1 MFTLKTKDSVEM
13 KILSISCFVPEQITD
28 TVRFTGFDGSE
39 RLSHYCGYAADF
51 ISQVRED
58 GSIDGAVFPKS
69 CDSSRS
75 IGSYIDDTGKFIYS
89 MPVPAVRNDESVTYF
104 AEILKD
110 YKSKIEKHYGVTISE
125 DDIKARDAVISARNT
140 KIAVAYGKLKDLSYA
155 SYIREVHASLNAP
168 YEFDESRISKGNDG
182 KPVFLIGSFLAG
194 IELADSFEKAG
205 LKVLADN
212 MPESGRLAS
221 RAGFVSSETDI
232 YKKIAS
238 EILCTRPSPTQDLF
252 GETIKSDIAEI
263 REKGCRGVIFATQK
277 YCEPYDYLFSVY
289 KKALDEQGIPALQVQ
304 MADST
309 DGNGKDSALEAFADI
324 I

>member
-1 MFTLKTKDSVEM
+1 M
-13 KILSISCFVPEQITD
+13 KILSMSGFVPEQICD

-58 GSIDGAVFPKS
+58 STVDGAVFPKS

-75 IGSYIDDTGKFIYS
+75 ICSYIDDTGKFIYS
-89 MPVPAVRNDESVTYF
+89 MPVPAVRNAESVAYF

-110 YKSKIEKHYGVTISE
+110 YKRKIEQHYGVTISE
-125 DDIKARDAVISARNT
+125 DDIKARDAVISGRNA
-140 KIAVAYGKLKDLSYA
+140 KIAEAYGKLNDLSYV
-155 SYIREVHASLNAP
+155 SYIREVHASLSVP
-168 YEFDESRISKGNDG
+168 YEFDESRIEAGTDG
-182 KPVFLIGSFLAG
+182 KPVFLIGSFLSG
-194 IELADSFEKAG
+194 VEFADSLEKAG
-205 LKVLADN
+205 LKVLGDN
-212 MPESGRLAS
+212 IPESGRLVS
-221 RAGFVSSETDI
+221 RAGHVSEETDI
-232 YKKIAS
+232 YKKSAS

-252 GETIKSDIAEI
+252 DETIKSDLKEI
-263 REKGCRGVIFATQK
+263 QKKGCKGVIFATQK

-289 KKALDEQGIPALQVQ
+289 KKALDEQGIPVLQVQ

-309 DGNGKDSALEAFADI
+309 DGNGKAAALEAFADI

>member
-1 MFTLKTKDSVEM
+1 M
-13 KILSISCFVPEQITD
+13 KILSMSGFVPEQICD

-51 ISQVRED
+51 IAQVRED
-58 GSIDGAVFPKS
+58 DSIDGAVFPKS

-89 MPVPAVRNDESVTYF
+89 MPVPAVRTGDSIVYF
-104 AEILKD
+104 AEVLKD
-110 YKSKIEKHYGVTISE
+110 YKSKIEQHFSVTISDE
-125 DDIKARDAVISARNT
+125 DIIARDGIISERNS
-140 KIAVAYGKLKDLSYA
+140 KIAAAYAKLDGISYA
-155 SYIREVHASLNAP
+155 SYIREVHASLSAP
-168 YEFDESRISKGNDG
+168 YEFDESHIEAGVSG
-182 KPVFLIGSFLAG
+182 KPVFLIGSFLSG
-194 IELADSFEKAG
+194 VELADSIEKAG
-205 LKVLADN
+205 LKIAGDN
-212 MPESGRLAS
+212 IPESGRLAS

-232 YKKIAS
+232 YMKIAS

-252 GETIKSDIAEI
+252 DETIKSDIEEI
-263 REKGCRGVIFATQK
+263 SKKGCRGVIFATQK

-289 KKALDEQGIPALQVQ
+289 KKALDEKGIPVLQVQ

-309 DGNGKDSALEAFADI
+309 DGSGKAAALEAFADI

>member
-1 MFTLKTKDSVEM
+1 M
-13 KILSISCFVPEQITD
+13 KILSMSGFVPEQICD
-28 TVRFTGFDGSE
+28 TVRFTGFDGSG
-39 RLSHYCGYAADF
+39 RLSHYCGYASDF

-89 MPVPAVRNDESVTYF
+89 IPVPAVRNAESVAYF
-104 AEILKD
+104 ADILKD
-110 YKSKIEKHYGVTISE
+110 YKTKIEQHYGVSISE
-125 DDIKARDAVISARNT
+125 DDIKARDAVISVRNE
-140 KIAVAYGKLKDLSYA
+140 KIAAAYGKLKELSYA

-168 YEFDESRISKGNDG
+168 YEFDESRISKGGDG

-194 IELADSFEKAG
+194 TGLADAFEKAG
-205 LKVLADN
+205 LKVVADN

-221 RAGFVSSETDI
+221 RAGYVSSETDI

-238 EILCTRPSPTQDLF
+238 VILCTRPSPTQDLF
-252 GETIKSDIAEI
+252 DETIKSDLEEI

-304 MADST
+304 MTDST
-309 DGNGKDSALEAFADI
+309 DGNGKASALEAFADI

>member
-1 MFTLKTKDSVEM
+1 MSG
-13 KILSISCFVPEQITD
+13 FVPEQICD
-28 TVRFTGFDGSE
+28 TVRFTGFDGSG
-39 RLSHYCGYAADF
+39 RLSHYCGYASDF

-58 GSIDGAVFPKS
+58 KSIDGAVFPKS

-75 IGSYIDDTGKFIYS
+75 IGSYIDDTGKFFYS
-89 MPVPAVRNDESVTYF
+89 MPVPAVRNAESVAYF

-110 YKSKIEKHYGVTISE
+110 YKTKIEQHYGVSISE
-125 DDIKARDAVISARNT
+125 EDIKARDAVITARNE
-140 KIAVAYGKLKDLSYA
+140 KIAAAYGNLKELSYA

-182 KPVFLIGSFLAG
+182 KPVFLTGSFLAG
-194 IELADSFEKAG
+194 IELADAFEKAG
-205 LKVLADN
+205 LKVVADN

-221 RAGFVSSETDI
+221 RAGYVSSETGI

-252 GETIKSDIAEI
+252 DVTIKSDLEEL

-289 KKALDEQGIPALQVQ
+289 KKALDEQGIPAFQVQ
-304 MADST
+304 MTDST
-309 DGNGKDSALEAFADI
+309 DGNGKASALEAFADI

>member
-1 MFTLKTKDSVEM
+1 M
-13 KILSISCFVPEQITD
+13 KILSMSGFVPEQIAD

-58 GSIDGAVFPKS
+58 DAIDGAVFPKS

-89 MPVPAVRNDESVTYF
+89 MPVPAVKNEGAVAYF
-104 AEILKD
+104 AEIIKD
-110 YKSKIEKHYGVTISE
+110 YKSKIEQHFGVSISE
-125 DDIKARDAVISARNT
+125 EDIKARDAVISGRNAQ
-140 KIAVAYGKLKDLSYA
+140 IASAYAKLDGLSYA
-155 SYIREVHASLNAP
+155 SYIREVHASLSSP
-168 YEFDESRISKGNDG
+168 YEFNESRINSGNDG

-194 IELADSFEKAG
+194 VELADSIEKAG
-205 LKVLADN
+205 LKVVADN

-221 RAGFVSSETDI
+221 RAGFESSESDI
-232 YKKIAS
+232 YMKIAS

-252 GETIKSDIAEI
+252 DETIKSDIAEL
-263 REKGCRGVIFATQK
+263 RGKGCKGVIFATQK

-289 KKALDEQGIPALQVQ
+289 KKALDDQGIPVLQVQ

-309 DGNGKDSALEAFADI
+309 DGSGKAAVLEAFADI

>member
-1 MFTLKTKDSVEM
+1 MSG
-13 KILSISCFVPEQITD
+13 FVPEQICD

-51 ISQVRED
+51 IAQVRED
-58 GSIDGAVFPKS
+58 SSIDGAVFPKS

-89 MPVPAVRNDESVTYF
+89 MPVPAVKNGDAVSYF
-104 AEILKD
+104 AEIIKD
-110 YKSKIEKHYGVTISE
+110 YKSKIEQHYGVSISE
-125 DDIKARDAVISARNT
+125 DEIKTRDSVISGRNAG
-140 KIAVAYGKLKDLSYA
+140 IAASYNKLGELSYA
-155 SYIREVHASLNAP
+155 SYIREVHASLSAP
-168 YEFDESRISKGNDG
+168 YEFDESRIAKGNDG
-182 KPVFLIGSFLAG
+182 KPVFLTGSFLAG
-194 IELADSFEKAG
+194 VELADSIEKAG
-205 LKVLADN
+205 LKIVGDN
-212 MPESGRLAS
+212 LPESGRLAS

-252 GETIKSDIAEI
+252 CETVKSDLNEI
-263 REKGCRGVIFATQK
+263 GKKGCKGVIFATQK

-289 KKALDEQGIPALQVQ
+289 KKALDEQGIPVLQVQ
-304 MADST
+304 MTDST
-309 DGNGKDSALEAFADI
+309 DGSGKMAALEAFADI

>member
-1 MFTLKTKDSVEM
+1 M
-13 KILSISCFVPEQITD
+13 KILSMSGFVPEQICD
-28 TVRFTGFDGSE
+28 TVRFTGFDGSG
-39 RLSHYCGYAADF
+39 RLSHYCGYASDF

-89 MPVPAVRNDESVTYF
+89 MPVPAVRNAESVAYF
-104 AEILKD
+104 ADILKD
-110 YKSKIEKHYGVTISE
+110 YRTKIEQHYGVSISE
-125 DDIKARDAVISARNT
+125 DDIKARDTVISARNG
-140 KIAVAYGKLKDLSYA
+140 KIAAAYGKLKELSYA

-168 YEFDESRISKGNDG
+168 YEFDESRISKGNDV
-182 KPVFLIGSFLAG
+182 KPVFLIGSFLAAT
-194 IELADSFEKAG
+194 ELADSFEKAG
-205 LKVLADN
+205 LKVVADN

-221 RAGFVSSETDI
+221 RAGSVSSETDI

-252 GETIKSDIAEI
+252 DETIKSDLEEI

-289 KKALDEQGIPALQVQ
+289 KKALDEQGIPVLQVQ

-309 DGNGKDSALEAFADI
+309 DGNGKASALEAFADI

>member
-1 MFTLKTKDSVEM
+1 M
-13 KILSISCFVPEQITD
+13 KILSMSGFVPEQICD
-28 TVRFTGFDGSE
+28 TVRFTGFDGGE

-89 MPVPAVRNDESVTYF
+89 MPVPAVRNAESVSYF
-104 AEILKD
+104 ADILKD

-125 DDIKARDAVISARNT
+125 DDVKARDAVITARNA
-140 KIAVAYGKLKDLSYA
+140 KIAAAYGKLNVLSYA
-155 SYIREVHASLNAP
+155 SYIHEVHASLNAP
-168 YEFDESRISKGNDG
+168 YEFDESRIVNGNDG

-194 IELADSFEKAG
+194 VELADCIENAG
-205 LKVLADN
+205 LKVVADN

-221 RAGFVSSETDI
+221 RAGFVSSETDV

-252 GETIKSDIAEI
+252 DETIKSNLEEI
-263 REKGCRGVIFATQK
+263 RNKGCKGVIFATQK

-289 KKALDEQGIPALQVQ
+289 KKALDEQGIPALRVQ

-309 DGNGKDSALEAFADI
+309 DGNGKAAALEAFADI

>member
-1 MFTLKTKDSVEM
+1 MSG
-13 KILSISCFVPEQITD
+13 FVPEQITD

-51 ISQVRED
+51 IAQVRED
-58 GSIDGAVFPKS
+58 SSIDGAVFPKS

-75 IGSYIDDTGKFIYS
+75 IGSYVDDTGKFIYS
-89 MPVPAVRNDESVTYF
+89 MPVPAVRNDDAVAYF

-110 YKSKIEKHYGVTISE
+110 YKSKIEQHFHVTISDE
-125 DDIKARDAVISARNT
+125 DVKARDVVISARNA
-140 KIAVAYGKLKDLSYA
+140 KIAEAYGKLNSLSYA
-155 SYIREVHASLNAP
+155 SYIREVHASLSSP
-168 YEFDESRISKGNDG
+168 YEFDEGRISAGDNG

-194 IELADSFEKAG
+194 VEFADSLEKAG
-205 LKVLADN
+205 LKVVGDN
-212 MPESGRLAS
+212 IPESGRLVS
-221 RAGFVSSETDI
+221 RAGYVSSETDI
-232 YKKIAS
+232 YMKIAA

-252 GETIKSDIAEI
+252 DETIKSDLEEI
-263 REKGCRGVIFATQK
+263 RSKGCKGVVFATQK

-289 KKALDEQGIPALQVQ
+289 KKALDEQGIPVLQVQ

-309 DGNGKDSALEAFADI
+309 DGSGKAAVLEAFADI

>member
-1 MFTLKTKDSVEM
+1 M
-13 KILSISCFVPEQITD
+13 KILSMSGFVPEQITD

-51 ISQVRED
+51 IAQVRED
-58 GSIDGAVFPKS
+58 SSIDGAVFPKS

-75 IGSYIDDTGKFIYS
+75 IGSYVDDTGKFIYS
-89 MPVPAVRNDESVTYF
+89 MPVPAVRNDDAVAYF

-110 YKSKIEKHYGVTISE
+110 YKSKIEQHFHVTISDE
-125 DDIKARDAVISARNT
+125 DVKARDVVISARNA
-140 KIAVAYGKLKDLSYA
+140 KIAEAYGKLNSLSYA
-155 SYIREVHASLNAP
+155 SYIREVHASLSSP
-168 YEFDESRISKGNDG
+168 YEFDEGRISAGDNG

-194 IELADSFEKAG
+194 VEFADSLEKAG
-205 LKVLADN
+205 LKVVGDN
-212 MPESGRLAS
+212 IPESGRLVS
-221 RAGFVSSETDI
+221 RAGYVSSETDI
-232 YKKIAS
+232 YMKIAA

-252 GETIKSDIAEI
+252 DETIKSDLEEI
-263 REKGCRGVIFATQK
+263 RSKGCKGVVFATQK

-289 KKALDEQGIPALQVQ
+289 KKALDEQGIPVLQVQ

-309 DGNGKDSALEAFADI
+309 DGGGKAAVLEAFADI

>member
-1 MFTLKTKDSVEM
+1 M
-13 KILSISCFVPEQITD
+13 KILSMSGFVPEQICD

-58 GSIDGAVFPKS
+58 NSIDGAVFPKS

-89 MPVPAVRNDESVTYF
+89 MPVPPVRNEGSVAYF

-110 YKSKIEKHYGVTISE
+110 YKSKIEQHFSVTIS
-125 DDIKARDAVISARNT
+125 DDDVKARDSVISERNS
-140 KIAVAYGKLKDLSYA
+140 KIAAAYAKLEGLSYA
-155 SYIREVHASLNAP
+155 SYLKEVHASLSAP
-168 YEFDESRISKGNDG
+168 YEFDESRIEAGTSG
-182 KPVFLIGSFLAG
+182 KPVFLIGSFLSAV
-194 IELADSFEKAG
+194 ELADSIEKAG
-205 LKVLADN
+205 LKIAGDN
-212 MPESGRLAS
+212 LPESGRLAS
-221 RAGFVSSETDI
+221 RAGVVSSETDI
-232 YKKIAS
+232 YLKIAS

-252 GETIKSDIAEI
+252 DETVKSDIEEI
-263 REKGCRGVIFATQK
+263 SNKGCRGVIFATQK

-289 KKALDEQGIPALQVQ
+289 KKALDEKGIPVLQVQ

-309 DGNGKDSALEAFADI
+309 DGSGKAAALEAFADI

>member
-1 MFTLKTKDSVEM
+1 M
-13 KILSISCFVPEQITD
+13 KILSMSGFVPEQITD
-28 TVRFTGFDGSE
+28 TVRFTGFDGSG

-58 GSIDGAVFPKS
+58 SSIDGAVFPKS

-89 MPVPAVRNDESVTYF
+89 MPVPAVKNADSVAYF

-110 YKSKIEKHYGVTISE
+110 YKSKIEQHYGVTISDE
-125 DDIKARDAVISARNT
+125 DVKARDNVISARNA
-140 KIAVAYGKLKDLSYA
+140 KIASAYGKLGGLSYA

-194 IELADSFEKAG
+194 VELADSFEKAG
-205 LKVLADN
+205 LKVVADN
-212 MPESGRLAS
+212 LPESGRLAS
-221 RAGFVSSETDI
+221 RTGHVSAETDI

-252 GETIKSDIAEI
+252 DETVKSDLAEI
-263 REKGCRGVIFATQK
+263 SAKGCKGVVFATQK

-289 KKALDEQGIPALQVQ
+289 KKALDEQGIPVLQVQ

-309 DGNGKDSALEAFADI
+309 DGSGKAAALEAFADI

>member
-1 MFTLKTKDSVEM
+1 M
-13 KILSISCFVPEQITD
+13 KILSISGFVPEQICD

-51 ISQVRED
+51 IAQVRED
-58 GSIDGAVFPKS
+58 NSIDGAVFPKS

-89 MPVPAVRNDESVTYF
+89 MPVPPVRNDGSVAYF
-104 AEILKD
+104 AEVLKD
-110 YKSKIEKHYGVTISE
+110 YKSKIEQHYSVTISDE
-125 DDIKARDAVISARNT
+125 DVKARDSVISERNS
-140 KIAVAYGKLKDLSYA
+140 KIASAYAKLDCLSYA
-155 SYIREVHASLNAP
+155 SYIREVHASLSAP
-168 YEFDESRISKGNDG
+168 YEFDESRIEEGVSG
-182 KPVFLIGSFLAG
+182 KPVFLIGSFLTGVDLAG
-194 IELADSFEKAG
+194 SIEKAG
-205 LKVLADN
+205 LKITGDN
-212 MPESGRLAS
+212 LPESGRLAS

-232 YKKIAS
+232 FMKIAS

-252 GETIKSDIAEI
+252 DETVRSDMEEI
-263 REKGCRGVIFATQK
+263 SRKGCRGVIFATQK

-289 KKALDEQGIPALQVQ
+289 KKALDEKGIPVLQVQ

-309 DGNGKDSALEAFADI
+309 DGSGKAAALEAFADI

>member
-1 MFTLKTKDSVEM
+1 M
-13 KILSISCFVPEQITD
+13 KILSMSGFVPEQICD

-58 GSIDGAVFPKS
+58 NSIDGAVFPKS

-89 MPVPAVRNDESVTYF
+89 MPVPAVKNEGAVAYF
-104 AEILKD
+104 ADIIKD
-110 YKSKIEKHYGVTISE
+110 YKSKIEQHYGVSISE
-125 DDIKARDAVISARNT
+125 DDIKARDAVISCRNAM
-140 KIAVAYGKLKDLSYA
+140 IASAYGKLDDLSYA
-155 SYIREVHASLNAP
+155 LYIREVHASLSAP
-168 YEFDESRISKGNDG
+168 YEFDESRISAGNDG
-182 KPVFLIGSFLAG
+182 KPVFLTGSFLAG
-194 IELADSFEKAG
+194 VELADSIEKAG
-205 LKVLADN
+205 LKVVADN
-212 MPESGRLAS
+212 IPESGRLAS

-252 GETIKSDIAEI
+252 DETIKSDIE
-263 REKGCRGVIFATQK
+263 EMKKKGCKGVIFATQK

-289 KKALDEQGIPALQVQ
+289 KKALDEQGIPVLQVQ

-309 DGNGKDSALEAFADI
+309 DGSGKAASLEAFADI

>member
-1 MFTLKTKDSVEM
+1 M
-13 KILSISCFVPEQITD
+13 KILSMSGFVPEQITD

-51 ISQVRED
+51 IAQVRED
-58 GSIDGAVFPKS
+58 SSIDGAVFPKS

-75 IGSYIDDTGKFIYS
+75 IGSYVDDTGKFIYS
-89 MPVPAVRNDESVTYF
+89 MPVPAVRNDDAVAYF

-110 YKSKIEKHYGVTISE
+110 YKSKIEQHFHVTISDE
-125 DDIKARDAVISARNT
+125 DVKARDVVISARNA
-140 KIAVAYGKLKDLSYA
+140 KIAEAYGKLNSLSYA
-155 SYIREVHASLNAP
+155 SYIREVHASLSSP
-168 YEFDESRISKGNDG
+168 YEFDEGRISAGDNG

-194 IELADSFEKAG
+194 VEFADSLEKAG
-205 LKVLADN
+205 LKVVGDN
-212 MPESGRLAS
+212 IPESGRLVS
-221 RAGFVSSETDI
+221 RAGYVSSETDI
-232 YKKIAS
+232 YMKIAA

-252 GETIKSDIAEI
+252 DETIKSDLEEI
-263 REKGCRGVIFATQK
+263 RSKGCKGVVFATQK

-289 KKALDEQGIPALQVQ
+289 KKALDEQGIPVLQVQ

-309 DGNGKDSALEAFADI
+309 DGSGKAAVLEAFADI

>member
-1 MFTLKTKDSVEM
+1 MSG
-13 KILSISCFVPEQITD
+13 FVPEQITD

-51 ISQVRED
+51 IAQVRED
-58 GSIDGAVFPKS
+58 SSIDGAVFPKS

-75 IGSYIDDTGKFIYS
+75 IGSYVDDTGKFIYS
-89 MPVPAVRNDESVTYF
+89 MPVPAVRNDDAVAYF

-110 YKSKIEKHYGVTISE
+110 YKSKIEQHFHVTISDE
-125 DDIKARDAVISARNT
+125 DVKARDVVISARNA
-140 KIAVAYGKLKDLSYA
+140 KIAEAYGKLNSLSYA
-155 SYIREVHASLNAP
+155 SYIREVHASLSSP
-168 YEFDESRISKGNDG
+168 YEFDEGRISAGDNG

-194 IELADSFEKAG
+194 VEFADSLEKAG
-205 LKVLADN
+205 LKVVGDN
-212 MPESGRLAS
+212 IPESGRLVS
-221 RAGFVSSETDI
+221 RAGYVSSETDI
-232 YKKIAS
+232 YMKIAA

-252 GETIKSDIAEI
+252 DETIKSDLEEI
-263 REKGCRGVIFATQK
+263 RSKGCKGVVFATQK

-289 KKALDEQGIPALQVQ
+289 KKALDEQGIPVLQVQ

-309 DGNGKDSALEAFADI
+309 DGGGKAAVLEAFADI

>member
-1 MFTLKTKDSVEM
+1 M
-13 KILSISCFVPEQITD
+13 KILSMSGFVPEQITD

-58 GSIDGAVFPKS
+58 STIDGAVFPKS

-75 IGSYIDDTGKFIYS
+75 IGSYIDDTGKFVYS
-89 MPVPAVRNDESVTYF
+89 MPVPAVRNAESVAYF
-104 AEILKD
+104 ADILKD
-110 YKSKIEKHYGVTISE
+110 YKTKIEQHYGVTISE
-125 DDIKARDAVISARNT
+125 DDIKARDAVIMARNE
-140 KIAVAYGKLKDLSYA
+140 KIAAAYGRLKEFSYA
-155 SYIREVHASLNAP
+155 SYIREVHASLDAP
-168 YEFDESRISKGNDG
+168 YEFDENRIDKGSDG

-194 IELADSFEKAG
+194 VELADAFEKAG
-205 LKVLADN
+205 LKVVADN

-221 RAGFVSSETDI
+221 RAGFVSSETDV
-232 YKKIAS
+232 YRKIAL
-238 EILCTRPSPTQDLF
+238 EILCTRPSPTQNLF
-252 GETIKSDIAEI
+252 DETIKSDIDEI

-289 KKALDEQGIPALQVQ
+289 KKALDEQGIPTLRVQ

-309 DGNGKDSALEAFADI
+309 DGSGKAAALEAFADI

>member
-1 MFTLKTKDSVEM
+1 M
-13 KILSISCFVPEQITD
+13 KILSMSGFVPEQITD
-28 TVRFTGFDGSE
+28 TVRFTGFDGSG

-58 GSIDGAVFPKS
+58 SSIDGAVFPKS

-89 MPVPAVRNDESVTYF
+89 MPVPAVKNADSVAYF

-110 YKSKIEKHYGVTISE
+110 YKSKIEQHYGVTISDE
-125 DDIKARDAVISARNT
+125 DVKARDNVISARNA
-140 KIAVAYGKLKDLSYA
+140 KIASAYGKLGGLSYA
-155 SYIREVHASLNAP
+155 SYIREVHASLNVP

-194 IELADSFEKAG
+194 VELADSFEKAG
-205 LKVLADN
+205 LKVVADN
-212 MPESGRLAS
+212 LPESGRLAA
-221 RAGFVSSETDI
+221 RAGHVSAETDI

-252 GETIKSDIAEI
+252 DETVKSDLAEI
-263 REKGCRGVIFATQK
+263 SAKGCKGVVFATQK

-289 KKALDEQGIPALQVQ
+289 KKALDEQGIPVLQVQ

-309 DGNGKDSALEAFADI
+309 DGSGKAAALEAFADI